1 MWSDTRLPQHNFWTK
16 YNFIYKHKHKSMKTP
31 TEVRIIEFKCTNTT
45 TNNRKRTPKFAN
57 VVKRIDTN
65 TITAIIKLYRLL
77 S

>member
-45 TNNRKRTPKFAN
+45 TNNKKRTPKFA
-57 VVKRIDTN
+57 T
-65 TITAIIKLYRLL
+65 
-77 S
+77 